1 MEISQTGSSALQAAS
16 QDPVRAALQRP
27 VERLEQQAESARVQ
41 LSAFGRL
48 RSSAAAVGEAARAIQ
63 QTVPARSADE
73 TRSVAKRFVAAV
85 NTGNQ
90 VAGEVTAGRAAGKAT
105 GVLADDGRARAA
117 ANELRTAV
125 SGAGNAEELRRIGI
139 DVARNGSLS
148 INTQRFDQAL
158 QSDPVGVT
166 QTLDSIGRRVESAAV
181 RQNSSGG
188 AIGRA
193 VESLSRRVDSIEARR
208 DEAAARAEES
218 QRAVQKQASAITN
231 NPFLVGGVAAYR
243 GISGL

>member
-1 MEISQTGSSALQAAS
+1 MQISQTGSVVPAVS
-16 QDPVRAALQRP
+16 QDPVGAALQRP
-27 VERLEQQAESARVQ
+27 VERLNQQAESARVQ

-48 RSSAAAVGEAARAIQ
+48 RSSTAAIGEAARAIQ
-63 QTVPARSADE
+63 QGGPVRSAEE
-73 TRSVAKRFVAAV
+73 TRAGAQRFVAAV
-85 NTGNQ
+85 NTGKE
-90 VAGEVTAGRAAGKAT
+90 VAGEVTAGRTAGTAA

-117 ANELRTAV
+117 ASELRTAV

-139 DVARNGSLS
+139 DVARNGGLS

-158 QSDPVGVT
+158 QNDPVGVA
-166 QTLDSIGRRVESAAV
+166 QTLDRIGRSVESAAV
-181 RQNSSGG
+181 RQNSAAG

-193 VESLSRRVDSIEARR
+193 VESLSQRVDSIAARR
-208 DEAAARAEES
+208 DEAVARAEES